1 MADVASFPGTISDI
15 RLSVIGTRISVSPS
29 SLLFFEIQP
38 ILTERDS
45 RWAVY
50 FVRLS
55 LSTGEKGGMGRSSPS
70 KNERGGEY
78 FNKCTCAIGSLC
90 PCKFVAK
97 KILIRVV

>member
-29 SLLFFEIQP
+29 SLLFYEIQP

-45 RWAVY
+45 RWAVD

-55 LSTGEKGGMGRSSPS
+55 LPERRDGAIVSFGERA
-70 KNERGGEY
+70 RRRI
-78 FNKCTCAIGSLC
+78 FQ
-90 PCKFVAK
+90 
-97 KILIRVV
+97 